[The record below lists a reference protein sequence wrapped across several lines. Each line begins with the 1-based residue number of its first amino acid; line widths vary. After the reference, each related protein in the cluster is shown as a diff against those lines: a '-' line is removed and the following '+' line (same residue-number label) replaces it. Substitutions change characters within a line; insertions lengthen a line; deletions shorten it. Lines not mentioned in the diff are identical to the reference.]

1 MMITE
6 AIASYYTR
14 IAERWMV
21 SRDVYNHPREFPSG
35 NSVNSSTLQN
45 PFEKRTDFSKFV
57 VPKDSEL
64 EFSFSN

>member
-1 MMITE
+1 MITE

-21 SRDVYNHPREFPSG
+21 SRDVNTHPEEFPPKKV
-35 NSVNSSTLQN
+35 VNSITLQN

-57 VPKDSEL
+57 VPKDSDL
-64 EFSFSN
+64 ESSFWK